1 MDFASPPPTFPW
13 IGLSYPAK
21 HVMLVT
27 INREHAMNSISME
40 GHWAGDALWN
50 WFDGEPALRVAILT
64 GSGPKAFCAGADLIE
79 QRNRRG
85 PATATT
91 TPAAK
96 STPDPQLRGMP
107 AGGFF
112 GLSRRLGKKPVI
124 AAVNGYALGGGFEI
138 ALNW

>member
-1 MDFASPPPTFPW
+1 MDFASPPPAFPW

-27 INREHAMNSISME
+27 INREHAMNSIPME

-50 WFDGEPALRVAILT
+50 WFDGEPSLRVAILT

-79 QRNRRG
+79 QRNTRT
-85 PATATT
+85 PKT
-91 TPAAK
+91 TPGKPAAA
-96 STPDPQLRGMP
+96 PQPRGMP
-107 AGGFF
+107 TSGFF
-112 GLSRRLGKKPVI
+112 GVSRRVGKKPVI